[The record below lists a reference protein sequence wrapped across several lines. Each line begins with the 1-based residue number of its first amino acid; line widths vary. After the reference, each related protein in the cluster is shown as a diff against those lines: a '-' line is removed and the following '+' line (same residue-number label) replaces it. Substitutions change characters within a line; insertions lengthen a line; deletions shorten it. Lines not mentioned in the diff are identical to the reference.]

1 MKGTYIYGRQKI
13 KKPLNDE
20 INFVVDL
27 TEEEE
32 DTYYKV
38 LEDSTL
44 IGKLL
49 KY

>member
-1 MKGTYIYGRQKI
+1 MDDKN

-20 INFVVDL
+20 INNFVVDL

-32 DTYYKV
+32 DIYYKV

-44 IGKLL
+44 IEMGLL